1 MEQGDSAAVARYGER
16 AVHVDVTEIKNWETL
31 AIQSFVDYVGEER
44 VREEQVESARGEA
57 EEKERR
63 TTLCHVFDYVAN
75 NEPPA
80 SFNALLFRL

>member
-1 MEQGDSAAVARYGER
+1 MARYGER
-16 AVHVDVTEIKNWETL
+16 AVHVDATEIRNWETL

-44 VREEQVESARGEA
+44 VREEQVERARGEA

>member
-1 MEQGDSAAVARYGER
+1 MKRKTLPAEAGR
-16 AVHVDVTEIKNWETL
+16 AEGGRTL
-31 AIQSFVDYVGEER
+31 DPIISIRGLKKTYHVGEER

-63 TTLCHVFDYVAN
+63 TTLCRVFDYVAN

>member
-1 MEQGDSAAVARYGER
+1 M
-16 AVHVDVTEIKNWETL
+16 
-31 AIQSFVDYVGEER
+31 R
-44 VREEQVESARGEA
+44 VRDEQVERARGEA

-63 TTLCHVFDYVAN
+63 TTLCRVFDYVAN

>member
-16 AVHVDVTEIKNWETL
+16 AVHVDATEIKNWETL

-57 EEKERR
+57 EEKERL
-63 TTLCHVFDYVAN
+63 TTLCRVFDYVAN